1 MEIKE
6 KIQHIAEVLR
16 NSGLAISME
25 EALEKAKNIITLG
38 SNKEKE
44 LREIGRADE
53 ILKIEIQR
61 KLTDIEGINTLEEKS
76 LSELLK
82 ECAAEDKKSA
92 EKDDAE
98 E

>member
-53 ILKIEIQR
+53 ILKIEIQQ
-61 KLTDIEGINTLEEKS
+61 KLTEIDGINTLEEKS

-82 ECAAEDKKSA
+82 QDVIEDKKSA
-92 EKDDAE
+92 EKDDAKE
-98 E
+98 